1 MSSYSSL
8 NPDRLPLLAAT
19 IARQIRAD
27 LAITTKPDIAAG
39 AIAALDILHRDLIT
53 TANHAG
59 VDTSRYPS
67 RYAPDHKRV
76 IGAARATRP
85 CHAAQLAAHILDA
98 QPELAGKLTRLL
110 RNVAIT
116 ASSAQSLAAIGEALE
131 AQELAEQEQ
140 RLAALRSS
148 LADISLGSLESH
160 RQISLD
166 HP

>member
-27 LAITTKPDIAAG
+27 LAITTNPDIAAS
-39 AIAALDILHRDLIT
+39 AIAALDILHRDLIN

-59 VDTSRYPS
+59 IDTSGYPS

-76 IGAARATRP
+76 IGAARSTRP
-85 CHAAQLAAHILDA
+85 CHAAWLAADILDA

-110 RNVAIT
+110 KNVAMT
-116 ASSAQSLAAIGEALE
+116 AASAQALAALAEAVE
-131 AQELAEQEQ
+131 AQELEEQET
-140 RLAALRSS
+140 RLSALRGS
-148 LADISLGSLESH
+148 LADIATGSLESH